1 MITCHSYNV
10 LYQRTVNA
18 TARQTA
24 IPVIAQKP
32 IYVTKRCRF
41 AIHDC
46 KAFNDNYGFSELQ
59 SQFHDTI
66 ANSTPKVLQS
76 YCNGIMQK
84 FIFYFSSPARD
95 LKLYYT

>member
-1 MITCHSYNV
+1 MKQINLEGHDYMS
-10 LYQRTVNA
+10 QRTVNA

-24 IPVIAQKP
+24 IPVSAQKP

-66 ANSTPKVLQS
+66 AS
-76 YCNGIMQK
+76 
-84 FIFYFSSPARD
+84 FIDIARIAAT
-95 LKLYYT
+95 LFT